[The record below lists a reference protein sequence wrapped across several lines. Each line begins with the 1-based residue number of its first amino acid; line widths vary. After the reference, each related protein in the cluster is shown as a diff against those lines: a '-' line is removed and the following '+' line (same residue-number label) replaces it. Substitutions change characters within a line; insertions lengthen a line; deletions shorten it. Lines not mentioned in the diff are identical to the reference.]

1 MLPSVLSWN
10 SSVNADRQAIIS
22 ETLDQPSKAAS
33 GVVGNLIASLGMPTR
48 LRDVDVRRDQ
58 FQKIAEASM
67 HDRWIKTNPRKIDGP
82 DQIVEILEM
91 AW

>member
-1 MLPSVLSWN
+1 MYKRQTLGRPSN
-10 SSVNADRQAIIS
+10 
-22 ETLDQPSKAAS
+22 AAS
-33 GVVGNLIASLGMPTR
+33 GVVGDLIASLGMPTR
-48 LRDVDVRRDQ
+48 LRDVGVRHDQ
-58 FQKIAEASM
+58 FQEIAEASM

>member
-1 MLPSVLSWN
+1 M
-10 SSVNADRQAIIS
+10 IS
-22 ETLDQPSKAAS
+22 ETLDRPSKAAS
-33 GVVGNLIASLGMPTR
+33 GVVGDLITSLGMPTR
-48 LRDVDVRRDQ
+48 LRDVDVRHDQ
-58 FQKIAEASM
+58 FQEIAEASM